1 MAKITDIF
9 RGNDLS
15 LKFTITTSRA
25 IPRARFSAK
34 RKVSDDDSL
43 ALFSKQITTT
53 LSADGQITAQGGSGA
68 PAIMTFTFTKTET
81 AQALADVE
89 YKFDL
94 EVFDASNISSI
105 CLSDIMI
112 FGPRV
117 RTSLG

>member
-1 MAKITDIF
+1 MAKITGIF
-9 RGNDLS
+9 RGNDLG

-25 IPRARFSAK
+25 IPRARFTAK
-34 RKVSDDDSL
+34 RKPEDSDAG

-53 LSADGQITAQGGSGA
+53 LSADGQITQQGGSGS

-81 AQALADVE
+81 ANALADVE

-94 EVFDASNISSI
+94 EVFDASNVSTMVF
-105 CLSDIMI
+105 SDVII